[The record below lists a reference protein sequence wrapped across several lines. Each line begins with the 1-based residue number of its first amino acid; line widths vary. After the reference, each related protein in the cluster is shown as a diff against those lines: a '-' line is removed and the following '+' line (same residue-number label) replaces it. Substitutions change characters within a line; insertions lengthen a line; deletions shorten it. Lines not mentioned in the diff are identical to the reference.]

1 MHGHRSRVR
10 VVSVTGRLIT
20 LVDWPHP
27 VVGDLV
33 DPGGEFL
40 VGAAGLPVGQGRG
53 EVVESLGVGVGW
65 ADRSVSPIAACRTPN
80 GP

>member
-10 VVSVTGRLIT
+10 VVSVTGRVIT

-53 EVVESLGVGVGW
+53 EVVESPRCWSRLGGP
-65 ADRSVSPIAACRTPN
+65 VSQSYR
-80 GP
+80 GMQDS